1 MGTHLTERVV
11 KAAEIGSRKYVLFDE
26 DCPGFGLCVFESG
39 RKGFV
44 LIYRAAGRQRRFTIG
59 TWPSWSVTA
68 ARDEAKRLKRDIDR
82 GEDPM
87 DVRTNARHAP
97 TVEELVERFIDEHL
111 PKLSASSS
119 KDQASML
126 KTLVL
131 PDWRTRKVTDITPTD
146 VDRLLTKIAA
156 GRPRV
161 WKKAVKPTK
170 TPRAFKSKRT
180 KPTPPPKAFKP
191 TPVRANRVGEVLRKM
206 FSLSVIWKMRT
217 NNPATGFR
225 KRPETARERF
235 LSFEEIQRLAD
246 ALCADP
252 DQRAAGIIR
261 LCMLTG
267 ARCGE
272 ARTATFD
279 QFNLDLAIWTKQAAY
294 TKQRRVH
301 RVPISHEAVALI
313 RLRRDAVPNGCP
325 FLFPGDVPCQPV
337 VDLKRF
343 WERMRVQADIP
354 DVRIHD
360 LRHTFAS
367 LLVSGGASL
376 EMIGRLLGHT
386 QIGTTQRYAHLIDSP
401 LRAGVNAVGE
411 MLKPRLRVVGE

>member
-11 KAAEIGSRKYVLFDE
+11 KAAEIGERKYVIFDE
-26 DCPGFGLCVFESG
+26 ACPGFGLCVFESG
-39 RKGFV
+39 RKGFI
-44 LIYRAAGRQRRFTIG
+44 LIYRAAGRQRRMTIG
-59 TWPSWSVTA
+59 AWPSWSVAA
-68 ARDEAKRLKRDIDR
+68 AREEAKRLKRDIDR

-87 DVRTNARHAP
+87 DVRIDARHAP
-97 TVEELVERFIDEHL
+97 TVKDLAERFIDEHL
-111 PKLSASSS
+111 PKLAKTNAS
-119 KDQASML
+119 DQASML
-126 KTLVL
+126 NTLVL
-131 PDWRTRKVTDITPTD
+131 PSWRSRKVAEITPTD
-146 VDRLLTKIAA
+146 VDRLLTKIAE
-156 GRPRV
+156 GRPRPA
-161 WKKAVKPTK
+161 KAATRAKRKGPLKP
-170 TPRAFKSKRT
+170 S
-180 KPTPPPKAFKP
+180 KP
-191 TPVRANRVGEVLRKM
+191 TPVRANRVGEMLRKM
-206 FSLSVIWKMRT
+206 FTLAVQWKMRT
-217 NNPATGFR
+217 DNPATAFR

-267 ARCGE
+267 ARLGE
-272 ARTATFD
+272 SRTATFD

-313 RLRRDAVPNGCP
+313 RLRRNAVPMGCP
-325 FLFPGDVPCQPV
+325 FLFPGDVPGQPV

-343 WERMRVQADIP
+343 WERMRAQADIP

-360 LRHTFAS
+360 LRHTF
-367 LLVSGGASL
+367 ASL

-411 MLKPRLRVVGE
+411 MLKPRLKVVGGLDEAG

>member
-1 MGTHLTERVV
+1 MKPVP
-11 KAAEIGSRKYVLFDE
+11 A
-26 DCPGFGLCVFESG
+26 P
-39 RKGFV
+39 
-44 LIYRAAGRQRRFTIG
+44 RAIK
-59 TWPSWSVTA
+59 
-68 ARDEAKRLKRDIDR
+68 AKR
-82 GEDPM
+82 
-87 DVRTNARHAP
+87 
-97 TVEELVERFIDEHL
+97 
-111 PKLSASSS
+111 PK
-119 KDQASML
+119 
-126 KTLVL
+126 
-131 PDWRTRKVTDITPTD
+131 P
-146 VDRLLTKIAA
+146 
-156 GRPRV
+156 
-161 WKKAVKPTK
+161 
-170 TPRAFKSKRT
+170 KS
-180 KPTPPPKAFKP
+180 PPKTFKP

-206 FSLSVIWKMRT
+206 FSLAVTWKMRT
-217 NNPATGFR
+217 DNPATAFR

-313 RLRRDAVPNGCP
+313 RLRGDAVPKGCR
-325 FLFPGDVPCQPV
+325 FLFPGDVPGQPV

-411 MLKPRLRVVGE
+411 MLKPRLRVVGEGETGTVRSIVA